1 MVGQLQRSVA
11 RRKLTKLSSETIIA
25 FLQTVSTANDVG
37 EILFGKY
44 TMGCKLALACSTES
58 LTGLSIPVH
67 LMSKGNVLEL
77 FDGIEAHKNVFQS
90 LPETSILSTYIS
102 ENKQVLSE
110 EDLGGISELF
120 TGHQATWD
128 DGVVKLV
135 HNPKRR
141 GTGKIYTPYDVTAHM
156 SSSCSEALLS
166 RSDSIEELYSKTIL
180 DPAVGSGAFC
190 SQLVRVLWAQ
200 ASKRWEGLDEAVFR
214 RSVCEQMI
222 HACDIDL
229 EALLLAKVVLWI
241 SAGCPE
247 NGLGLNLSHGDSLG
261 AGPCTKT
268 SMWFDHT
275 HLPPVEGYDCV
286 VGNPPYVRV
295 KPELIGKFVFKNTRN
310 LYCAFVELGQ
320 SLLNDVGI
328 LCLIVPQGIVNSN
341 ETQSLRQSL
350 IGENAS
356 VAFQI
361 FDSVPDFLF
370 DQGKIDAN
378 TNTNI
383 NQRTT
388 IITIDRNKTKEL
400 LTSPLLRWRRRKER
414 NDLFQNLSCVK
425 VEETDLHKGRIPML
439 ANDEDL
445 TLFKRMKEI
454 NLTVE
459 DVISADGVE
468 IHLPKAIRYFVTAL
482 NYNLGR
488 PNTLLLKVD
497 KEHAPSVRMMLNSN
511 LFYWWW
517 RVMGNGFQV
526 EMKDVK
532 SFPVFDLDQ
541 KKVARFHQQLVSAEE
556 ECKVFKRNA
565 GKDIPNINFNFR
577 QDLLQK
583 IDKFVL
589 ESINMNPHN
598 RVFGC
603 KTNSLHGDMS
613 DLRGYISS
621 K

>member
-25 FLQTVSTANDVG
+25 FLQTVSAVNDED
-37 EILFGKY
+37 EILFEKY

-67 LMSKGNVLEL
+67 LMSKGNILEL

-90 LPETSILSTYIS
+90 LPETSLLSTYIS

-120 TGHQATWD
+120 TGHQATWENEI
-128 DGVVKLV
+128 VKLV

-141 GTGKIYTPYDVTAHM
+141 GTGKIYTPYDVTAYM
-156 SSSCSEALLS
+156 SSLCSEALLS

-247 NGLGLNLSHGDSLG
+247 NGLRLNLSHGDSLG
-261 AGPCTKT
+261 AGPCRNT
-268 SMWFDHT
+268 SIWFDHT
-275 HLPPVEGYDCV
+275 NLPPVEGYDCV

-388 IITIDRNKTKEL
+388 IITIDRNKTKQL
-400 LTSPLLRWRRRKER
+400 LTSPLLRWRRKKER
-414 NDLFQNLSCVK
+414 NDLFQNLSL
-425 VEETDLHKGRIPML
+425 VEIEESDLHGGRIPML
-439 ANDEDL
+439 ADEEDL
-445 TLFKRMKEI
+445 ALYRRMKDI
-454 NLTVE
+454 NSTVG
-459 DVISADGVE
+459 DVVSAEGVE
-468 IHLPKAIRYFVTAL
+468 IHIPKAIRYFVTAL

-488 PNTLLLKVD
+488 PNTLLLKVE
-497 KEHAPSVRMMLNSN
+497 KEYASSVRMMLNSN

-532 SFPVFDLDQ
+532 SFPLFDLDQ

-589 ESINMNPHN
+589 ESINTKPHQ

-603 KTNSLHGDMS
+603 KTNSLRGDMT